1 MKINKKGLLK
11 LIDITTI
18 IISFLL
24 VLYSRKNMVVGS
36 IALLVLYTSFRNFF
50 KEFIYPLEE

>member
-11 LIDITTI
+11 LIDVTTI